1 MDTWSS
7 NSFNRGTTNSTIST
21 EMEPS
26 EKNLPLGV
34 EEPTPPQ
41 PQERRASLN
50 NKSQERN
57 NPSSTPTAEKHTEP
71 EEESK
76 ITDDENLSERVARE
90 EPIPP
95 QPHEQTAPPNNVTP
109 KRKLSPTPM
118 TPTGKPRKLTT
129 EMYCSPL
136 LKGVL
141 ETVGMHQHEESVPQA
156 PDLLEGIGQL
166 RPGASTGHQQ
176 MEAQSSA
183 PDVRNPLR
191 IFKKAGSRIRAMSM
205 AENLTKETP
214 KRRQGKNRRLSERDI
229 STPLRQMKITD
240 TFRAQQDLLENKED
254 A

>member
-1 MDTWSS
+1 
-7 NSFNRGTTNSTIST
+7 
-21 EMEPS
+21 MEPS
-26 EKNLPLGV
+26 EENLPLGV
-34 EEPTPPQ
+34 EEPIPPQ
-41 PQERRASLN
+41 PHEQRASLN
-50 NKSQERN
+50 NTSQEGN
-57 NPSSTPTAEKHTEP
+57 KPSSTPTAEQQTEP

-76 ITDDENLSERVARE
+76 ITDENQSERVAIE

-95 QPHEQTAPPNNVTP
+95 QPHEQTAPPNNITP

-136 LKGVL
+136 LRGVL
-141 ETVGMHQHEESVPQA
+141 ETVGMHQQEESVPQA

-205 AENLTKETP
+205 TENLIKETP
-214 KRRQGKNRRLSERDI
+214 KRRQGKD
-229 STPLRQMKITD
+229 TPVREGYLHTLETD
-240 TFRAQQDLLENKED
+240 ENY
-254 A
+254 